1 MKMLC
6 KVALF
11 ITLLTNIIFAQ
22 QTDLEKGIE
31 LYKQGNNSAA
41 ISLLE
46 KLSKQ
51 KETKN
56 EPKVWNY
63 LGLAYIEKGDLKKAR
78 KALEKANSLNSQN
91 SAFRTNLGYAYL
103 LSNKIDNSQL
113 QLNEAIRLEPQNF
126 LAYYIRGT
134 SFFWEKN
141 YDRALGD
148 AENAIIFQVNFSSA
162 YILKADILTA
172 KFGQRIANGSTARD
186 EISFL
191 RQAVEI
197 LETCMKTCQGTN
209 LQMPQERLESLKVFY
224 EYFSKIKPD
233 NKDLNTAAEVNAVT
247 GNNENLS
254 TAKNL
259 NDTPLKILS
268 KQHPNYTDKA
278 RQAGISGT
286 ITLYVLFAASGK
298 ISNVITIQALGYG
311 LDEEAIKAARKMT
324 FQPQTENGKPV
335 SVVKMV
341 AFTFTIY

>member
-22 QTDLEKGIE
+22 QNNLEKGIE

-197 LETCMKTCQGTN
+197 LETCMKTCQNTN
-209 LQMPQERLESLKVFY
+209 LQIMQERLESIKVFY
-224 EYFSKIKPD
+224 EYFSK
-233 NKDLNTAAEVNAVT
+233 NKANNADLNTVADVSIVPQTETNV
-247 GNNENLS
+247 
-254 TAKNL
+254 
-259 NDTPLKILS
+259 TPLKILTKPRPS
-268 KQHPNYTDKA
+268 YTDKA

-286 ITLYVLFAASGK
+286 VTLCVLFGANGK
-298 ISNVITIQALGYG
+298 ISNVLALNGLGYG
-311 LDEEAIKAARKMT
+311 LDEEAVQATRRIT

>member
-1 MKMLC
+1 MLC
-6 KVALF
+6 KIVFF
-11 ITLLTNIIFAQ
+11 IALLTNIIFAQ
-22 QTDLEKGIE
+22 QNDLEKGIE

-103 LSNKIDNSQL
+103 LSNKINNSQL

-134 SFFWEKN
+134 SFFWEKK
-141 YDRALGD
+141 YDQALND
-148 AENAIIFQVNFSSA
+148 AENAIVFQVNFSSA

-172 KFGQRIANGSTARD
+172 KFGQRVANGSTARN

-191 RQAVEI
+191 RQGVEI
-197 LETCMKTCQGTN
+197 LETCLKTCQGAN

-224 EYFSKIKPD
+224 EYFSKDKT
-233 NKDLNTAAEVNAVT
+233 NNADLNTTADVNAVT
-247 GNNENLS
+247 ENNENLP
-254 TAKNL
+254 TAKDL

-268 KQHPNYTDKA
+268 KQRPNYTNKA

-286 ITLYVLFAASGK
+286 VMLYVIFAANGK
-298 ISNVITIQALGYG
+298 ISNVITIQGLGYG
-311 LDEEAIKAARKMT
+311 LDEEAIKAARQMT
-324 FQPQTENGKPV
+324 FQPETENGKPV
-335 SVVKMV
+335 SVVKKV
-341 AFTFTIY
+341 AYSFTIY